1 MSGDRWIGDNPLVH
15 IRPPTCILS
24 SPTFYHR
31 YGYGNM
37 LMTILFPL
45 TISGRPLF
53 YYIRF
58 PDNKGTLSIRC
69 GETTIGSVSEGFYPP
84 STKNRVVI

>member
-37 LMTILFPL
+37 LIATA
-45 TISGRPLF
+45 
-53 YYIRF
+53 YYTEKIKNGKR
-58 PDNKGTLSIRC
+58 DTWHA
-69 GETTIGSVSEGFYPP
+69 IG
-84 STKNRVVI
+84 NN